1 MHSTKEEFAT
11 MRNKK
16 LVIALAALSLVTLA
30 ACNDDIVAKPTD
42 YKDQIVD
49 VEGNDDI
56 FNNIMGTVYDKIRD
70 GGIGSEVLNEV
81 LYQYAVSVVG
91 EYDELKAA
99 ATGND
104 SAKDAFVDA
113 HKAYQAKN
121 ADETVDKE
129 SSRSRVE
136 AKFET
141 IEKRIKTKMYDDISG
156 RADSRHIFSEED
168 YVHTL
173 KASMYDV
180 KVEEPTGGFYKGMLD
195 VAYEKEDVFDQ
206 FLHRDLYEGYIK
218 DQLLPDIYRQLLVE
232 QYILDESYNAIGR
245 SFGRQVNVL
254 SITSN
259 SEHVKAAPYLMN
271 YFVNEKVA
279 KGAYANADEVLA
291 AFKQV
296 SNIWKGVQLTAEEKA
311 LALASKGFTEKDG
324 YLVETEY
331 GDLKYNYDLIK
342 NNPLLNN
349 SEQESIFTG
358 GNKYTKEVGLE
369 IKTRELQLHD
379 YTTTGWFIKNGGLTS
394 LPETV
399 RNRLFNIN
407 VANAVNELENKNLA
421 AADKNKYDRAS
432 ASYEKDYNS
441 YVALVNG
448 VYYLK
453 TSSTNGDSSSS
464 DLLFYDSGSS
474 TYHVVQISEAVSSSR
489 LDTNSNDR
497 YELIRENGSDVMET
511 IINEVVSLVA
521 DNESYKTLSNKHWLE
536 ESGLVYHDTTVYDY
550 FKSNYP
556 ELFED

>member
-1 MHSTKEEFAT
+1 

-16 LVIALAALSLVTLA
+16 LFIAVAALSLVALT

-42 YKDQIVD
+42 YSDKIVD
-49 VEGNDDI
+49 VNDNEDI
-56 FNNIMGTVYDKIRD
+56 FGNIMGNVYDTIRE
-70 GGIGSEVLNEV
+70 GGIGSEVLNEI
-81 LYQYAVSVVG
+81 LYKYAVAVVG

-99 ATGND
+99 AAGTD
-104 SAKDAFVDA
+104 ALKDAFVDA
-113 HKAYQAKN
+113 HVAYQAKDSDGN
-121 ADETVDKE
+121 LDKE
-129 SSRSRVE
+129 TSRARVN
-136 AKFET
+136 AKFDS
-141 IEKRIKTKMYDDISG
+141 IEKRIQTKMYDEISG
-156 RADSRHIFSEED
+156 KANNRHIFSEED
-168 YVHTL
+168 YVHSL
-173 KASMYDV
+173 KAQMYDV
-180 KVEEPTGGFYKGMLD
+180 KLDEPADGFYEGILD
-195 VAYEKEDVFDQ
+195 VAFEKEDVFNE

-254 SITSN
+254 SITAN
-259 SEHVKAAPYLMN
+259 SQHVKAAPYLMN
-271 YFVNEKVA
+271 YFVNEKVT
-279 KGAYANADEVLA
+279 KGAYNDADEVLD
-291 AFKQV
+291 AFKSV
-296 SNIWKGVQLTAEEKA
+296 SNIWKGVDLTAAEKE

-331 GDLKYNYDLIK
+331 GDLKSNYDLIK

-358 GNKYTKEVGLE
+358 GNKYKKEVGLE
-369 IKTRELQLHD
+369 IKTNEIKLHD

-394 LPETV
+394 LPESI

-407 VANAVNELENKNLA
+407 VANAINELENKNMTPEERA
-421 AADKNKYDRAS
+421 KYDRAS
-432 ASYEKDYNS
+432 GHYVEDYNS
-441 YVALVNG
+441 YVALING
-448 VYYLK
+448 IYYLK
-453 TSSTNGDSSSS
+453 TSTINGDSTSS
-464 DLLFYDSGSS
+464 DVLFYDSGSS

-489 LDTNSNDR
+489 LDVNSKDN
-497 YELIRENGSDVMET
+497 YESTRENGSEKMEE

-556 ELFED
+556 ELFE

>member
-1 MHSTKEEFAT
+1 

-16 LVIALAALSLVTLA
+16 LFIAVAALSLVTLA

-42 YKDQIVD
+42 YKDNIVD

-56 FNNIMGTVYDKIRD
+56 FNNVMGTVYDKIRE
-70 GGIGSEVLNEV
+70 GGIGSEALNDILFE
-81 LYQYAVSVVG
+81 YAVSVVG
-91 EYDELKAA
+91 DYEELKAA

-113 HKAYQAKN
+113 HKAYQAKD
-121 ADETVDKE
+121 ADDTLDKAQ
-129 SSRSRVE
+129 SRARVE
-136 AKFET
+136 AKFDT

-156 RADSRHIFSEED
+156 KADSRHIFSEED

-180 KVEEPTGGFYKGMLD
+180 KLDEPTGGFFKGIID
-195 VAYEKEDVFDQ
+195 VAYEKEDVFEQ

-218 DQLLPDIYRQLLVE
+218 DELLPDIYRQLLVE

-254 SITSN
+254 SITAN
-259 SEHVKAAPYLMN
+259 SDHVKAAPYLMN
-271 YFVNEKVA
+271 YFANEKVA

-296 SNIWKGVQLTAEEKA
+296 SNIWKGVNLTDEEKA
-311 LALASKGFTEKDG
+311 LATASKGFTSVGTGADQYFE
-324 YLVETEY
+324 ETEY

-349 SEQESIFTG
+349 SEQESVFTG

-369 IKTRELQLHD
+369 IKSREIQLHD

-394 LPETV
+394 LPETI

-407 VANAVNELENKNLA
+407 VANAVNELENKNLS
-421 AADKNKYDRAS
+421 AADKAKYDRTS
-432 ASYEKDYNS
+432 ATYEKDYNS
-441 YVALVNG
+441 YVALING

-464 DLLFYDSGSS
+464 DILFYDSSS
-474 TYHVVQISEAVSSSR
+474 SAYHIVQISEAVSSSR
-489 LDTNSNDR
+489 LDANSNDR

>member
-1 MHSTKEEFAT
+1 

>member
-1 MHSTKEEFAT
+1 

-16 LVIALAALSLVTLA
+16 LLIAVAALSLVALT
-30 ACNDDIVAKPTD
+30 ACNDDIAAKPTD
-42 YKDQIVD
+42 YSDAIVD
-49 VEGNDDI
+49 VTGND
-56 FNNIMGTVYDKIRD
+56 NIYDNVMGTVYDKIRE
-70 GGIGSEVLNEV
+70 GGIGSEVLNEI
-81 LYQYAVSVVG
+81 LFKYAIAVVG
-91 EYDELKAA
+91 EYDQLKAA
-99 ATGND
+99 ANGSD
-104 SAKDAFVDA
+104 SDKDAFVEA
-113 HKAYQAKN
+113 HNAYKAFN
-121 ADETVDKE
+121 ADGSLNSQT
-129 SSRSRVE
+129 SRARVE

-156 RADSRHIFSEED
+156 RANSRHIFSEED
-168 YVHTL
+168 YVHSL
-173 KASMYDV
+173 KAQMYDV
-180 KVEEPTGGFYKGMLD
+180 SVEEPTGGFFEGLID

-254 SITSN
+254 SITGN

-271 YFVNEKVA
+271 YFVNEKIL
-279 KGAYANADEVLA
+279 KGEYSNADEVLA
-291 AFKQV
+291 AFKSV
-296 SNIWKGVQLTAEEKA
+296 SNIWKGVDLTADEKA
-311 LALASKGFTEKDG
+311 LALASKGFTEKDN

-331 GDLKYNYDLIK
+331 GDLRYNYDLIK

-369 IKTRELQLHD
+369 IKSRELQLHD
-379 YTTTGWFIKNGGLTS
+379 YTTTGWFIKNGGLTN
-394 LPETV
+394 LPDTI

-407 VANAVNELENKNLA
+407 VANAVNELENKNLS
-421 AADKNKYDRAS
+421 AADKAKYDRTS
-432 ASYEKDYNS
+432 ATYEKDYNS
-441 YVALVNG
+441 YVALING

-453 TSSTNGDSSSS
+453 TSSTNGESTSSDILFYDSSSS
-464 DLLFYDSGSS
+464 AYNI
-474 TYHVVQISEAVSSSR
+474 VQISEAVSSSR
-489 LDTNSNDR
+489 LDVNSNDR
-497 YELIRENGSDVMET
+497 YEVIREDGNDVMET

-521 DNESYKTLSNKHWLE
+521 DSESYKTLSNKHWLE

-556 ELFED
+556 ELFE